1 MRNNPIGRVVGA
13 LLALCV
19 LGSPAWGAAVNSAD
33 DVGIASV
40 VTDTTKPRQCVFAYA
55 VIDTGNNDMFV
66 SRQQVTPGPDESAN
80 RSRFP
85 CPTQVP
91 TRLATRALEA
101 CLSRTADAKLC
112 VYGDMARG
120 FESRPDIRQT
130 AENTSRCA
138 SDLANYIG
146 IACFDTGDRQVCNV
160 ACGGTEQEARDLAR
174 GRCEVKQQKR
184 CPITGVAEI
193 LPPQ

>member
-1 MRNNPIGRVVGA
+1 MRNSTIARSFAVLCA
-13 LLALCV
+13 ILLA
-19 LGSPAWGAAVNSAD
+19 GPAAWAAAVSSAED
-33 DVGIASV
+33 IGVPSV
-40 VTDTTKPRQCVFAYA
+40 VTDTTKPRQCVFAYLA
-55 VIDTGNNDMFV
+55 VDAGNNDIFV
-66 SRQQVTPGPDESAN
+66 SRQQVVPGQDESAN
-80 RSRFP
+80 RSRFA
-85 CPTQVP
+85 CPTQVS
-91 TRLATRALEA
+91 TRLASRALES
-101 CLSRTADAKLC
+101 CLARSADRKLC

-120 FESRPDIRQT
+120 FESRSDIRQT

-146 IACFDTGDRQVCNV
+146 IACWDAGDRNVCNV
-160 ACGGTEQEARDLAR
+160 ACGETEQEARDQAR

>member
-1 MRNNPIGRVVGA
+1 MTARRIVL
-13 LLALCV
+13 LLAL
-19 LGSPAWGAAVNSAD
+19 LLTGSVAWGAAVTSTDEGN
-33 DVGIASV
+33 VPSV
-40 VTDTTKPRQCVFAYA
+40 VTDTTRPRQCVFAYL
-55 VIDTGNNDMFV
+55 VVDSGNNDMFV
-66 SRQQVTPGPDESAN
+66 SRQQVASGPDETAN
-80 RSRFP
+80 RGRFP

-91 TRLATRALEA
+91 TRVATRALES
-101 CLSRTADAKLC
+101 CSIRTADQKLC

-120 FESRPDIRQT
+120 FEARPDIRQT

-146 IACFDTGDRQVCNV
+146 IACWDAGERNVCNV
-160 ACGGTEQEARDLAR
+160 ACGGTEQEAIDLAR

-184 CPITGVAEI
+184 CPITGAMEI

>member
-1 MRNNPIGRVVGA
+1 MIARSIAALFA
-13 LLALCV
+13 LLLV
-19 LGSPAWGAAVNSAD
+19 GSAAWGAAVSSAD
-33 DVGIASV
+33 DIGVAAV
-40 VTDTTKPRQCVFAYA
+40 VTDTTKPRQCVFAYMVVDA
-55 VIDTGNNDMFV
+55 GNNDMFV
-66 SRQQVTPGPDESAN
+66 SRQQVAQGQDESAN
-80 RSRFP
+80 RGRFP

-91 TRLATRALEA
+91 ARLATRALEA
-101 CLSRTADAKLC
+101 CLTRAADQKLC
-112 VYGDMARG
+112 VHGDMARG
-120 FESRPDIRQT
+120 FESRTDIRQT

-146 IACFDTGDRQVCNV
+146 IACWDAGERNVCNV
-160 ACGGTEQEARDLAR
+160 ACGGTEQEARDQAR